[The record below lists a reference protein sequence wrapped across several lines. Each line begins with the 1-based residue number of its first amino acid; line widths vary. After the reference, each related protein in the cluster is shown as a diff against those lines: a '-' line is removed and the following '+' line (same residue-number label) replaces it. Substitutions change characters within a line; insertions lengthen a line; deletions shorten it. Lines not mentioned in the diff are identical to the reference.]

1 MLTIKQPTIAAT
13 ENFLQVQRDLPFTY
27 PHLEGTKLPD
37 QYADF
42 DNDLLRVCI
51 GRGAVDF
58 ERAKMA
64 IRAWQMFP
72 AGWTK
77 ILPENAPLEPGTTV
91 AMYAQFLGFW
101 WRNAC
106 RIVYVVDAPDRFGFA
121 YGTLP
126 GHVESGEE
134 LFLVELQSDGTVWYV
149 LRAFSRPRHWVARFG
164 YPLVRLLQARF
175 RRDSARQMQAFVHE
189 NSDR

>member
-1 MLTIKQPTIAAT
+1 MLTIKQPTTAAT

-27 PHLEGTKLPD
+27 PHAGSTKQPNQL
-37 QYADF
+37 AGF
-42 DNDLLRVCI
+42 DNDLLRVRI
-51 GRGAVDF
+51 GCGAADF

-64 IRAWQMFP
+64 VRAWKMFP

-77 ILPENAPLEPGTTV
+77 ILPENAPLQPGTSV
-91 AMYAQFLGFW
+91 AMYARFLGFW

-126 GHVESGEE
+126 GHVERGEE
-134 LFLVELQSDGTVWYV
+134 LFLVEMQPDGTVWYV
-149 LRAFSRPRHWVARFG
+149 LRAFSRPRHWVARLG
-164 YPLVRLLQARF
+164 YPMVRLLQARF
-175 RRDSARQMQAFVHE
+175 RRDSARQMQVYVHG
-189 NSDR
+189 NADR